1 MSPFNISINLS
12 AVSDFFSTLFNLNP
26 IQVVLLFLVYGG
38 WIIVLIFLWHPLEEF
53 WLKYIQGKF
62 SEKQRFILLSISV
75 PKNNEQGPEAVERL
89 FSNMS
94 GIGSKPNWYDKYVEG
109 KFQLSMSFEL
119 ISVGG
124 QIQYLIHTPVQW
136 RSMIESAI
144 YASYPDAEVKEI
156 DDYTKNGPEEFPSTE
171 WRMKGADLILYAP
184 NPYPIR
190 TYPAFEHPLT
200 GEIKD
205 PLAHLLE
212 FLTTLTTGEQ
222 FWLQII
228 AKPTGSSWKKEG
240 EALVTELMAKKQ
252 AKKVT
257 SEDEGATFIQ
267 MSPGQRRIVDS
278 IEMKIAKTGFDVK
291 IRFIYLAKAEVF
303 NPGKGVAGFL
313 GALNQFNTLD
323 MNGFK
328 THNSFKVGTY
338 YIFKK
343 HRTNKISNRILS
355 AYRER
360 SSWQGGP
367 TCVLNIEELASIY
380 HFPVI
385 TVGAP
390 LIKKTSSK
398 KAEPPFNLPRAS

>member
-12 AVSDFFSTLFNLNP
+12 AVSDFFSTLLSLNP
-26 IQVVLLFLVYGG
+26 LQVVLLFLVYGG
-38 WIIVLIFLWHPLEEF
+38 WIIILIISWKPLEAF
-53 WLKYIQGKF
+53 WLGYVQGKF
-62 SEKQRFILLSISV
+62 YEKQRFVLLSISV

-94 GIGSKPNWYDKYVEG
+94 GIGSKPNWYDKYIEG

-124 QIQYLIHTPVQW
+124 RIQYLICTPVQW
-136 RSMIESAI
+136 QSMIESAI
-144 YASYPDAEVKEI
+144 YASYPDAEIKEI
-156 DDYTKNGPEEFPSTE
+156 DDYAKNGPEEFPSTE

-184 NPYPIR
+184 DSYPIR

-212 FLTTLTTGEQ
+212 FLATLNTGEQ

-228 AKPTGSSWKKEG
+228 VKPTDSSWRKEG
-240 EALVTELMAKKQ
+240 QALVVKLMEKKKAAGPTE
-252 AKKVT
+252 
-257 SEDEGATFIQ
+257 EGAPTSYTP
-267 MSPGQRRIVDS
+267 MSPGERSIVDS
-278 IEMKIAKTGFDVK
+278 VEKKIAKTGFDVK

-328 THNSFKVGTY
+328 THSSFKVGTY
-338 YIFKK
+338 YILKK
-343 HRTNKISNRILS
+343 YRTNRICNRILS

-367 TCVLNIEELASIY
+367 TCGLNFEELASIY

-385 TVGAP
+385 AVGAP